1 MNALSDDID
10 AIDAIDD
17 GCTEDSDDRFN
28 ATSTCHDTHGAS
40 FWLLRSGI
48 SPS

>member
-1 MNALSDDID
+1 MSALSDDID

-28 ATSTCHDTHGAS
+28 ATCHDTHRAS